1 MRVADRN
8 VTAITIAFLAAVG
21 AGPGLLALRAA
32 DAPQARRFD
41 VRVASDGTGDFKTV
55 QEAIN
60 AGKDGSVIVQQVKTL
75 KLGEGYD
82 AARDEFG
89 NMMSKGIIDPLKVTR
104 AALENA
110 ISIAGMV
117 LTTNC
122 LVTDL
127 PEKNAAPG
135 MPAGAPP
142 MY

>member
-1 MRVADRN
+1 MRR
-8 VTAITIAFLAAVG
+8 I
-21 AGPGLLALRAA
+21 
-32 DAPQARRFD
+32 
-41 VRVASDGTGDFKTV
+41 
-55 QEAIN
+55 AIN
-60 AGKDGSVIVQQVKTL
+60 AGKDGSVIVQQVKAL

-82 AARDEFG
+82 AAKDEFG
-89 NMMSKGIIDPLKVTR
+89 NMMTKGIIDPLKVTR

-127 PEKNAAPG
+127 PEKKEA

-142 MY
+142 PMY